1 MKTQTTL
8 GEMLE
13 GNKIFVPPYQRA
25 YSWDTEL
32 EKNKPPKHVNT
43 FLVDLNDYHNGS
55 PKSPYYFGHFL
66 FEQQNDNA
74 DVFGVIDG
82 QQRLTTLVIFLAA
95 LFQRLKNICKS
106 AGDKH
111 TRPEDTI
118 TYRSIYNFSTV
129 YGDDHVLRDY
139 VIDRTRTQ
147 RTGLDTKSQN
157 RIIDAF
163 EHFQEMLQDKDIYY
177 ISKMLDTL
185 NRSSCTTHVIT
196 NRSQAI
202 QMFIF
207 QNNRGKKPSNLEI
220 IKAHFMYS
228 IHLNGGNEKESLLD
242 HLQSRFERIYRSI
255 SSIEDFIDEDEV
267 LVHTLRVHFNS
278 LWESNAIERTTK
290 SLASDQP
297 IDFIKSFTRSLADS
311 FDYLKEFYCTDQRE
325 HLSIHSIISLG
336 RISAAIPFIIK
347 SYMAEIPKSDLCT
360 LCSSLESLIVRQRLI
375 KTRAII
381 TSRLDD
387 VYKRFEPGKSGIF
400 PIIDRV
406 QQLRNDTRWWWAFWN
421 NDALAEAMKGGVNS
435 SLAKFM
441 LWKYENHLLES
452 RYHTGYPEIR
462 FDDIVNTELEHIA
475 PKTENPK
482 TGYDTYD
489 PDFLDKYIE
498 CFGNYLLIS
507 KSHNSSVGN
516 KPFAKKWESYDY
528 LEQQREVQR
537 MTEENMKWT
546 KNQIATRQRKILEF
560 IRQNF

>member
-1 MKTQTTL
+1 MKTQTTI
-8 GEMLE
+8 GEILE

-55 PKSPYYFGHFL
+55 PKSAYYFGHFL
-66 FEQQNDNA
+66 FERRNA
-74 DVFGVIDG
+74 NANVFGVIDG

-95 LFQRLKNICKS
+95 IFQRLKDILESNN
-106 AGDKH
+106 DNF
-111 TRPEDTI
+111 TRPRDTI
-118 TYRSIYNFSTV
+118 KHRLLYNFSTV
-129 YGDDHVLRDY
+129 HDDDQVLRDY
-139 VIDRTRTQ
+139 VIERTKTR
-147 RTGLDTKSQN
+147 RSGIDTKSQN

-163 EHFQEMLQDKDIYY
+163 KHFQEMLQNKDIKY
-177 ISKMLDTL
+177 ISKMLGTL
-185 NRSSCTTHVIT
+185 KRSSCTTHVIT

-220 IKAHFMYS
+220 IKAQFMYS

-242 HLQSRFERIYRSI
+242 QLQSRFEKIYRSI

-290 SLASDQP
+290 SLASDRP
-297 IDFIKSFTRSLADS
+297 IDFIISFTRSLADS
-311 FDYLKEFYCTDQRE
+311 FDYLKEFYCTDQRG

-336 RISAAIPFIIK
+336 HISAAIPFVIK
-347 SYMAEIPKSDLCT
+347 SYVAEIPKSDLCA
-360 LCSSLESLIVRQRLI
+360 LCSSLESLIVRHRLI

-387 VYKRFEPGKSGIF
+387 VYKRFEPGNSDIF

-406 QQLRNDTRWWWAFWN
+406 QQLRHDTRWWWAFWN
-421 NDALAEAMKGGVNS
+421 NDALAEAIKGSVNS

-441 LWKYENHLLES
+441 LWKYENHLLKS
-452 RYHTGYPEIR
+452 RYHAGYPQIR
-462 FDDIVNTELEHIA
+462 FDDIVDPELEHIA
-475 PKTENPK
+475 PKTENTK
-482 TGYDTYD
+482 NGYDTYD
-489 PDFLDKYIE
+489 SDFREKYIE

-507 KSHNSSVGN
+507 KSHNGSVGN

-528 LEQQREVQR
+528 LEQQREIRR
-537 MTEENMKWT
+537 MTKENMKWT
-546 KNQIATRQRKILEF
+546 KDHIATRQRKILEF
-560 IRQNF
+560 IRQYF